1 MNSFFLNLRV
11 KTFLEETV
19 TEIIKSHSNIDELT
33 IVLPS
38 RRAGVFFRD
47 TLTAQL
53 EVPVLAPKIFSIEE
67 FIQEISTL
75 RLAPNL
81 TVLIEFYNIY
91 CDHTPEEYLDS
102 FDEFS
107 RWAPAL
113 LKDFSDLDAYLVDVS
128 GAFEF
133 LKSYHEIGTFLE
145 DESKYIKQQFF
156 WKTLHHYFELYKV
169 SLHLKGIGTLG
180 MLFREAVDS
189 VEIYLQ
195 NTQDFHYFIGF
206 NALNTSE
213 TNLLQGFLEAHRA
226 KIFWDIDHFFYE
238 DQLHAAS
245 RFIQK
250 HHKEWTYFR
259 QKEKPIFPKN
269 FEQEK
274 NIKIIGVSKNI
285 GQAKYAA
292 SIIKDS
298 LSDSKTNSK
307 TALVLGNETL
317 LIPILSGLPQDVTDW
332 NVTMGYP
339 LFNSPVASFFN
350 HLFEMHMKASPN
362 GFFYQDVVR
371 VVSFDWVQKIL
382 KTKSNMDS
390 IFLDSLFNS
399 NKYFIG
405 REDIKPL
412 LDHPIG
418 ALIFSSFESG
428 IDFLEKILS
437 FTHEIQK
444 YFKKEK
450 RLGYEMYPTYFNL
463 VEESLLHLLNMGAAL
478 KSINTIQGIYFLW
491 NELITTQ
498 SLDYMG
504 NPMESVQIMGM
515 LETRVL
521 DFDTVI
527 LTNVNEGILP
537 AGRSTQSIFPFEIK
551 KKFGLPTFLDN
562 DAIYTYHFYRLL
574 QRATN
579 IILLYN
585 TESDGLYSGEP
596 SRFIHQLR
604 FLGLEKHNITEE
616 VISAPAKNLT
626 QKKLEVLKSPEIIRV
641 LNEKAQSG
649 FSPSSLGVYLID
661 PLQFYKEK
669 ILGVH
674 EQDLFDNA
682 LSLMESGTIA
692 HDALEELY
700 TPYVGKPMKM
710 EYYKDLEHQITPL
723 LLKHYRKVFGG
734 DKKIFGKNLLMLNA
748 LEQSILK
755 LFSIEKEKIQNGAS
769 LTILDLE
776 KEFEYPLD
784 VSGIG
789 KIILKGK
796 IDRIDRFNGV
806 FRIVDY
812 KLGKI
817 DVSKLKISDWEN
829 LKGDIKRLALFQ
841 ILLYAY
847 VNKEVL
853 IDETSIQAGI
863 ISFKSMDQY
872 LLPFGYKKDGKQG
885 LSKEIDVDV
894 LNSFEEFL
902 VTLVQEIFD
911 SSMPFAS
918 LEN

>member
-1 MNSFFLNLRV
+1 V

-38 RRAGVFFRD
+38 RRAGVFFKD

-53 EVPVLAPKIFSIEE
+53 KAPLLAPKIFSIQE
-67 FIQEISTL
+67 FIEEISTL

-91 CDHTPEEYLDS
+91 CNHTPKEYIDS
-102 FDEFS
+102 FDEFT

-113 LKDFSDLDAYLVDVS
+113 LKDFSDLDTYLVDVS
-128 GAFEF
+128 SAFEF
-133 LKSYHEIGTFLE
+133 LNSYYEIGTFLE
-145 DESKYIKQQFF
+145 DESKYMRQQFF
-156 WKTLHHYFELYKV
+156 WKTLHHYFELYKT
-169 SLHLKGIGTLG
+169 SLYSKGIGTLG

-195 NTQDFHYFIGF
+195 NTKAFHYFVGF
-206 NALNTSE
+206 NALNTAE
-213 TNLLQGFLEAHRA
+213 INLLQSFLESQRA
-226 KIFWDIDHFFYE
+226 KIFWDIDHFFYQ
-238 DQLHAAS
+238 DQQHASS

-250 HHKEWTYFR
+250 YHREWTYFR
-259 QKEKPIFPKN
+259 QKAKPIFPKN
-269 FEQEK
+269 FEQVK
-274 NIKIIGVSKNI
+274 NIKIIGIPKNV
-285 GQAKYAA
+285 GQAKYAG
-292 SIIKDS
+292 SLLKDS
-298 LSDSKTNSK
+298 ISDSKTNSK

-317 LIPILSGLPQDVTDW
+317 LIPILSGLPQDVTHW

-339 LFNSPVASFFN
+339 LLNSPVASFFN
-350 HLFEMHMKASPN
+350 HLFEMHIKASPS
-362 GFFYQDVVR
+362 GFLYQDVVR
-371 VVSFDWVQKIL
+371 ILRFDWVQNIL
-382 KTKSNMDS
+382 KTKSKKDS
-390 IFLDSLFNS
+390 NFLDSLFNS
-399 NKYFIG
+399 NKFFIV

-418 ALIFSSFESG
+418 ILIFSSFESG

-437 FTHEIQK
+437 FTYEIQK
-444 YFKKEK
+444 YFMKEK
-450 RLGYEMYPTYFNL
+450 RLEYEMYPTYFNL
-463 VEESLLHLLNMGAAL
+463 VEESLLHLLNMGDTL
-478 KSINTIQGIYFLW
+478 KSINTIQGIHFLW

-504 NPMESVQIMGM
+504 NPIESVQIMGM

-521 DFDTVI
+521 DFDTII

-537 AGRSTQSIFPFEIK
+537 AGRSNQSIFPFEIK

-574 QRATN
+574 QRASN
-579 IILLYN
+579 ITLLYN

-604 FLGLEKHNITEE
+604 FFGLDQHNITEE
-616 VISAPAKNLT
+616 VVSAPAKSFT
-626 QKKLEVLKSPEIIRV
+626 PEKLEVLKSPEIIRI
-641 LNEKAQSG
+641 LNEKAHSG

-669 ILGVH
+669 ILGVR
-674 EQDLFDNA
+674 EQVFFDNA
-682 LSLMESGTIA
+682 LSLMESGTIV
-692 HDALEELY
+692 HDTLEELY
-700 TPYVGKPMKM
+700 SPYVGKPMQL
-710 EYYKDLEHQITPL
+710 EYYKDLEQQIAPL

-755 LFSIEKEKIQNGAS
+755 LFSIEKHKIQNGDS

-784 VSGIG
+784 VPVIG

-817 DVSKLKISDWEN
+817 DVPKLKISDWEN
-829 LKGDIKRLALFQ
+829 IRGDIKRLALFQ

-847 VNKEVL
+847 VNKQIL
-853 IDETSIQAGI
+853 INESSIQAGI
-863 ISFKSMDQY
+863 ISFKSIDQY
-872 LLPFGYKKDGKQG
+872 LVPFGYKKDGKSG
-885 LSKEIDVDV
+885 ISKEIDAGV
-894 LNSFEEFL
+894 LNSFEQFL
-902 VTLVQEIFD
+902 ITLIKEIFD
-911 SSMPFAS
+911 SSKPFAA